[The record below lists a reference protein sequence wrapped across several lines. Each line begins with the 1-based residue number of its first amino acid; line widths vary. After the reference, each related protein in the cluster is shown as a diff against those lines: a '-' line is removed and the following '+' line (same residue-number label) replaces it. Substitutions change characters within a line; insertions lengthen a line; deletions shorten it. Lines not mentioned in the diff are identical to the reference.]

1 MSFLIDPPWL
11 YANGRA
17 YGQLTRSEEPD
28 YKRDALFVAGTM
40 ALFWGVSV
48 ALYLDKPWTRPI
60 WRLCRASSGRDW
72 MLNSGVL
79 RLDARRAR
87 TPTHVVSA
95 AIFATYPY
103 WLWRGLRA
111 GRGGHSGGR

>member
-17 YGQLTRSEEPD
+17 YGAATRDSPD
-28 YKRDALFVAGTM
+28 QRRDTAFFAATL

-48 ALYLDKPWTRPI
+48 ALYFDKRWTRPI
-60 WRLCRASSGRDW
+60 WRLCRAASGRDW

-79 RLDARRAR
+79 RLDPRRAG

-103 WLWRGLRA
+103 WLWRGLRDA
-111 GRGGHSGGR
+111 RR